1 MAVPRGVYQRM
12 SDKELRKLR
21 STKVLI
27 LNRIETKEGFF
38 GKRDVQRLKD
48 QIIAIDA
55 ERACRL
61 LTVKLL

>member
-12 SDKELRKLR
+12 SDQELKKLR

-27 LNRIETKEGFF
+27 LNRIETREGYF
-38 GKRDVQRLKD
+38 GRQDVQRIKD
-48 QIIAIDA
+48 QIQAIDA

-61 LTVKLL
+61 LQIKLI